1 MARVNSTNKEPNNNF
16 NVANGT
22 GANVRAGIN
31 NIFTALRTINSD
43 SGDPSGLGNVVQF
56 QPHINSTTNLLKIC
70 TAVDSNGV
78 GTFTTIG
85 NITQTNLGLVNAATP
100 TMTGDVTMSSTGFLR
115 VPLGTDAQQPGQSG
129 QPAAAIGQLRYN
141 STQNRFEG
149 YKNTGWGEIGGGAG
163 ATGGGTDQVFVET
176 GQNVTED
183 YTLSAGKNAMTVS
196 PTIANNK
203 TITVPNNATLVI
215 L

>member
-1 MARVNSTNKEPNNNF
+1 MARVNSTTKETNNNF

-22 GANVRAGIN
+22 GAAVRAGIN
-31 NIFTALRTINSD
+31 DIFTALRTINSA
-43 SGDPSGLGNVVQF
+43 SGDPSGVGNVVQF
-56 QPHINSTTNLLKIC
+56 QPHIDSSTNLLKIC
-70 TAVDSNGV
+70 TAVSSGT

-85 NITQTNLGLVNAATP
+85 NITQANLGLVNAATP
-100 TMTGDVTMSSTGFLR
+100 TMTGDVTMNSNGFLKIP
-115 VPLGTDAQQPGQSG
+115 VGNDSQQPGQSG